1 MAALADAL
9 AAGQFARLRAGPA
22 TVDVH
27 QDIPGEYTVTLRYGM
42 GPTRLMGR
50 FPGFPE
56 VNAYLATGAI
66 PGVTGGEAGW
76 EPMPV

>member
-9 AAGQFARLRAGPA
+9 AAGQFARLRASMA

-27 QDIPGEYTVTLRYGM
+27 EDITGEYSVTLRYGM

-50 FPGFPE
+50 FPSFLE

-66 PGVTGGEAGW
+66 PDVTGDETTW
-76 EPMPV
+76 EPMPA

>member
-9 AAGQFARLRAGPA
+9 AAGQFARLRAGMA

-27 QDIPGEYTVTLRYGM
+27 EDITGEYSVTLRYGM

-50 FPGFPE
+50 FPSFLE

-66 PGVTGGEAGW
+66 PDITGDETTW
-76 EPMPV
+76 EPMPA

>member
-1 MAALADAL
+1 MPALADAL
-9 AAGQFARLRAGPA
+9 AAGQFARLRAGLA

-27 QDIPGEYTVTLRYGM
+27 EDITGEYSVTLRYGM

-50 FPGFPE
+50 FSSFPE
-56 VNAYLATGAI
+56 VEAYLATGAI
-66 PGVTGGEAGW
+66 PSVTGDEADW

>member
-1 MAALADAL
+1 MPALADAL
-9 AAGQFARLRAGPA
+9 AAGQFARLRAGLA

-27 QDIPGEYTVTLRYGM
+27 EDITGEYSVTLRYGM

-50 FPGFPE
+50 FSSFPE
-56 VNAYLATGAI
+56 VEAYLATGAI
-66 PGVTGGEAGW
+66 SSVTGDEADW